1 MFICLIV
8 WMYLCQAKILSLVFY
23 MDVTFK
29 GREAREYCCIFV
41 VHPGFVLHRK
51 LDRKRFAFTYRL
63 TFSWISFI
71 NFPESLTYAEP
82 LCFKLVWSFYWQNE
96 IWFQRPAHAKIYYHC
111 YRRSYPSVWIVLTVL
126 CASINVASF
135 RFFWSGEKTGFS
147 PLLNCLNILRSVF
160 SPFVGFV
167 WVCKKQSFTILDSW
181 LIRGS
186 LALFVGCTPCTTL
199 RKKAL
204 ALTLPRHGTYL
215 IECLVVLICCNVKS
229 NLWGFDVY
237 TSTSV

>member
-1 MFICLIV
+1 MWRLRAARRGNIVAFLSYTQDLFYTGSSIENGLPLLIV
-8 WMYLCQAKILSLVFY
+8 SPFRGFHLLISRSLSRMLNRCALNWF
-23 MDVTFK
+23 
-29 GREAREYCCIFV
+29 G
-41 VHPGFVLHRK
+41 L
-51 LDRKRFAFTYRL
+51 
-63 TFSWISFI
+63 FI
-71 NFPESLTYAEP
+71 GKTKF
-82 LCFKLVWSFYWQNE
+82 
-96 IWFQRPAHAKIYYHC
+96 WFQRPAHAKIYYHC

-199 RKKAL
+199 RQKAL

-229 NLWGFDVY
+229 NFWGFDVY